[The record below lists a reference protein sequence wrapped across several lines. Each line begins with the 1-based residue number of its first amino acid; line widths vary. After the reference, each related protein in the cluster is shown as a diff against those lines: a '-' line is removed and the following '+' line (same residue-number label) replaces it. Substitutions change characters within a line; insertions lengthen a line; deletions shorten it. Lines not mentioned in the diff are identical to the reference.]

1 MRHLFAALALLV
13 AAGLAPGYG
22 AAIGGGHG
30 AMRAGS
36 AVVLASEQPLGQVLK
51 SIDRQIPGRARD
63 ARTVKRDGR
72 TVNNVK
78 WQGRDGKVRVITVDA
93 TSGRI
98 EQIR

>member
-1 MRHLFAALALLV
+1 MRHLFAALALVV
-13 AAGLAPGYG
+13 AAGHAPGNA

-51 SIDRQIPGRARD
+51 SIDRQIPGRALD
-63 ARTVKRDGR
+63 ARKVERDGR
-72 TVNNVK
+72 TIYNVK
-78 WQGRDGKVRVITVDA
+78 WLGSDGKVRVITVDA